1 MQSMSG
7 LYVPKIAKLSKRV
20 RQLFVTVSNSTNNAE
35 VTYAAMN
42 TKSCTLCLKFALGSI
57 LNV

>member
-42 TKSCTLCLKFALGSI
+42 TKSCTQEYY
-57 LNV
+57 V